1 MLTLATEIWRSN
13 VSETLRPRLSL
24 PMIFYLMEANS
35 LAITNMLESYLT
47 MQTLE
52 EIPARWRGG
61 VAADSRGGS
70 RHVIISPTT
79 FLGCMLHIAA
89 YCCIP
94 AAGSMQC
101 TVGNRGRGSHIIRV
115 VGMT

>member
-1 MLTLATEIWRSN
+1 
-13 VSETLRPRLSL
+13 
-24 PMIFYLMEANS
+24 MIFYLMEANS

-61 VAADSRGGS
+61 VAADSRGS
-70 RHVIISPTT
+70 RHVIISRTT

-89 YCCIP
+89 YQRLARCSAQWETVDEVLTSFLKSCRDDSKV
-94 AAGSMQC
+94 AGQ
-101 TVGNRGRGSHIIRV
+101 
-115 VGMT
+115 

>member
-35 LAITNMLESYLT
+35 LAITNMLVGHLT

-52 EIPARWRGG
+52 KIPLKSPPGG
-61 VAADSRGGS
+61 EEAWQLSAAAP
-70 RHVIISPTT
+70 VT
-79 FLGCMLHIAA
+79 
-89 YCCIP
+89 
-94 AAGSMQC
+94 
-101 TVGNRGRGSHIIRV
+101 
-115 VGMT
+115 